1 VPDDVRPA
9 EPADLETWDARVVEA
24 PGGHVYQSRAWARHR
39 ERFGWRPR
47 LLVADDVPVLVLER
61 PWRWIGGGSAYVARG
76 PAPVADPGATARRLL
91 AVSRWLVGQGVD
103 VVAADPEVGSDT
115 AYGDAIRAAGFRQ
128 IEELQPSRHR
138 IDVDLPPGGDGEAVF
153 KAFSSTTRNLIR
165 QAEKQGLVVLRL
177 DRRAGD
183 ADRVPSEA
191 EPSLLDELYGIL
203 RETAARRQ
211 FGIAG
216 PETFRSWTT
225 EALEAGHLF
234 ALSVQTEGRE
244 TVAGATFYRH
254 GDRVTYALS
263 GERADA
269 RKAHPGAARLLLWR
283 AMEIAIAEGRR
294 TFDLGGVD
302 VRGARRKP
310 VNGEPEHGML
320 QFKESLGGHWVDL
333 TGAHELVA
341 RPRRYLAGRILDRV
355 ARR

>member
-1 VPDDVRPA
+1 VRDDVRPA
-9 EPADLETWDARVVEA
+9 EPGDLETWDARVVEA

-39 ERFGWRPR
+39 ERVGWRPR
-47 LLVADDVPVLVLER
+47 FLVAGDLPVLVLER
-61 PWRWIGGGSAYVARG
+61 PWRWIGGGSAYIARG
-76 PAPVADPGATARRLL
+76 PAPIAEAGASAAALLSVARWL
-91 AVSRWLVGQGVD
+91 AVHGID
-103 VVAADPEVGSDT
+103 VIAADPEVGSET
-115 AYGDAIRAAGFRQ
+115 SFSTTIRDAGFRQ

-138 IDVDLPPGGDGEAVF
+138 IDVDLPIDGDAEAVF
-153 KAFSSTTRNLIR
+153 KTFSSTTRNLIR
-165 QAEKQGLVVLRL
+165 QAEKQGLVVRRL
-177 DRRAGD
+177 DRRAGSGETVSPD
-183 ADRVPSEA
+183 DEQR
-191 EPSLLDELYGIL
+191 LLDELYAIL

-216 PETFRSWTT
+216 PRTFHSWTR
-225 EALEAGHLF
+225 EALEGGHLF
-234 ALSVQTEGRE
+234 ALAVQNESQ

-283 AMEIAIAEGRR
+283 AMEIAMAEGRQ

-310 VNGEPEHGML
+310 VQGEPEHGML

-333 TGAHELVA
+333 AGAHEVVI
-341 RPRRYLAGRILDRV
+341 RPARYLLGRAIDRL